1 VTSTSTTSLGA
12 LFHPFQDEQREN
24 PYPFYEQ
31 LRSEEPIAYSPE
43 LDAWLVTR
51 YSDLRAILSQPEV
64 FSSRHVTRPVSNITP
79 ATREILAQGYPMTS
93 TAISSDGKTHERFR
107 APYAKTFAPPRV
119 AEHRGFVYRTV
130 QRLIDEIAPD
140 GRADLIGRFAYPLT
154 VEVVLHVMGVPEE
167 RMADAKAWSR
177 ALIAFL
183 YAPLAEEQQVQCAR
197 GLVDFQ
203 RYIAGL
209 IENRRQSPREDAISD
224 MVHSR
229 LPDAEPLSLNEMVSA
244 LCGLLMAGH
253 KTTIDLIGNGL
264 ALLLNPA
271 ERWERLVAR
280 PDLIPSAVE
289 EILRYD
295 GPVQALSRTTT
306 REVTVGDVTLPAD
319 TRVLLMFGS
328 ANRDASQFPDADRF
342 EMERKPNHHY
352 GFGYGIHFCI
362 GAPLA
367 RLEGRAAFELLAQ
380 RFPKLRLAPGQQ
392 LTHYPNLAFRGY
404 QRLEV
409 EW

>member
-1 VTSTSTTSLGA
+1 MTSTSTTSLGA

-306 REVTVGDVTLPAD
+306 REVTVGDVTLPAGAN
-319 TRVLLMFGS
+319 LLVICGS
-328 ANRDASQFPDADRF
+328 GNRDETQYPQAEVFD
-342 EMERKPNHHY
+342 MERNPARHLA
-352 GFGYGIHFCI
+352 FGHGSHFCV

-367 RLEGRAAFELLAQ
+367 RLMGQTVFEIFT
-380 RFPKLRLAPGQQ
+380 RRLPTLHLVPGQQ
-392 LTHYPNLAFRGY
+392 LVNVPALQFRGY

-409 EW
+409 AW